1 MITLYK
7 YEGKTRE
14 EVLDKAISELNV
26 SENDIYINEE
36 ETEAKL
42 FKSKKFLIEVAKK
55 EDVILYIK
63 DYIADLSKNMGID
76 IKSEIREKENTITVL
91 LVSSNNAILI
101 GKDGKNLDALQ
112 LLLRQAVNNQTN
124 NNIKLVV
131 DASGYKSKKAKNL
144 EYNIKKICYEVKKT
158 KIAVKLDPMNS
169 YERRIVHN
177 VVGQFEEL
185 KSISEGTEPNR
196 YTIISYKD

>member
-1 MITLYK
+1 MITLYN

-14 EVLDKAISELNV
+14 EALENALSELNL
-26 SENDIYINEE
+26 EEKDLYIKET

-42 FKSKKFLIEVAKK
+42 FKSKKVNIEIIKK
-55 EDVILYIK
+55 EDVIAYIK
-63 DYIADLSKNMGID
+63 EYIDNLAKTMQIE
-76 IKSEIREKENTITVL
+76 IKSEIREKEETINVL

-112 LLLRQAVNNQTN
+112 LLLRQAVNNQTGH
-124 NNIKLVV
+124 NIRLIV
-131 DASGYKSKKAKNL
+131 DASGYKNKKAKNL
-144 EYNIKKICYEVKKT
+144 EYSIKKICYEVKKS

-177 VVGQFEEL
+177 VVSQFEEL